1 MDSGG
6 VDIMRGLT
14 LALLVV
20 ILLLSGA
27 CGASLV
33 PVPPPNLDGVEEALG
48 YSLAPT
54 HMPEGFEFDQYD
66 VNETAGIATI
76 SYVRFHDFSY
86 QEILIMYPLSFSLSI
101 SDNPLL
107 ESLLL
112 NWQRPD
118 DAVSEV
124 KVNGETAYLVRGS
137 WSADSLMMLVNPDPE
152 FLATY
157 TPEWDYDMYQ
167 SLYCD
172 YTLPSDETVGVM
184 IRANFNSSGITA
196 KEMVKIAESL
206 QRVD

>member
-1 MDSGG
+1 
-6 VDIMRGLT
+6 MRGLT

-20 ILLLSGA
+20 ILLLAGA
-27 CGASLV
+27 CGTSLV
-33 PVPPPNLDGVEEALG
+33 PVPLPELDEVTGVLG

-54 HMPEGFEFDQYD
+54 LMPEEFEFKQHD

-124 KVNGETAYLVRGS
+124 RVNGEKAHLVYGS

>member
-1 MDSGG
+1 
-6 VDIMRGLT
+6 MRGLT

-20 ILLLSGA
+20 ILLLVGA
-27 CGASLV
+27 CGTSLV
-33 PVPPPNLDGVEEALG
+33 PVPLPELDEVIEALG
-48 YSLAPT
+48 YGLAPT
-54 HMPEGFEFDQYD
+54 SLPEGFEFKQHD

-124 KVNGETAYLVRGS
+124 RVNGEKAHLVYGS